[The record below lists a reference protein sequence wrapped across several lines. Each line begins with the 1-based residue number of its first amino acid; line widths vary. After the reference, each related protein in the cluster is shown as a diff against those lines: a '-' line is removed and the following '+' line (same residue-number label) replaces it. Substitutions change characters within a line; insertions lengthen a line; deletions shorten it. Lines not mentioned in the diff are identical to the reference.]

1 MLGLGRHL
9 DQVNSSIEAI
19 YQMGLTKREA
29 KKDDYHAHKMGK
41 PVLTDAEGHS
51 HQDNEPTTGSEMNP
65 WTAWI
70 SQIKLNEQ
78 EVPEFFR
85 TSDAMKQT
93 VEILEDEE
101 VLQTSTC
108 TPKDIDKDPEGW
120 KVAFQAQLDSFD
132 GLGVMDSVPLNTL
145 NTTSMDILP
154 CKVVMVKKPLG
165 DGTHKKKG
173 RVVVCGNF
181 QQVQPGEETCANTPS
196 FPCCGP

>member
-1 MLGLGRHL
+1 M
-9 DQVNSSIEAI
+9 A
-19 YQMGLTKREA
+19 
-29 KKDDYHAHKMGK
+29 
-41 PVLTDAEGHS
+41 AENQP
-51 HQDNEPTTGSEMNP
+51 HQDREPSMGSEMNP

-78 EVPEFFR
+78 EVPEFFW

-101 VLQTSTC
+101 VLQTTTC
-108 TPKDIDKDPEGW
+108 APKDIDKDPEGW
-120 KVAFQAQLDSFD
+120 KVAFQAELDSFD
-132 GLGVMDSVPLNTL
+132 RLGVMDSVPLSTL

-165 DGTHKKKG
+165 DGAHKKKG

-181 QQVQPGEETCANTPS
+181 QQVQLGEETCANTPS
-196 FPCCGP
+196 FPMLRTLISLASLYEWGR